1 MEQVP
6 THLQTVS
13 LPPAGSLSHGLRRA
27 RSLPEGAIGADLQ
40 IVRRLPPGI
49 VVLRKASEKY
59 LPPGGRWLGAQ
70 PQDGGSHRAHR
81 RFASRGWYL
90 PRTVQSHKPFFRKI
104 VLGYRQYG
112 ASTNPSANRQLTAR
126 RLPQSRL
133 TPCQLPPGGS
143 YKCRPSDCASI
154 IVYCSLTDFL
164 VDSLAD
170 GLKAAVNILVG
181 ETEYFQAIFL
191 KTSTSLFVILHFLG
205 HIMLRAIQFHYQL
218 CMMTVKIYNIA
229 FDGLLTLKP
238 GGIFT

>member
-1 MEQVP
+1 M
-6 THLQTVS
+6 
-13 LPPAGSLSHGLRRA
+13 G
-27 RSLPEGAIGADLQ
+27 RSPKTEGAIGRNAN
-40 IVRRLPPGI
+40 LPDRGGTSPGLSNPI
-49 VVLRKASEKY
+49 N
-59 LPPGGRWLGAQ
+59 
-70 PQDGGSHRAHR
+70 H
-81 RFASRGWYL
+81 
-90 PRTVQSHKPFFRKI
+90 FFRKI

-143 YKCRPSDCASI
+143 YRCRPSDCASI

-205 HIMLRAIQFHYQL
+205 HIMLRAIQFHHQL
-218 CMMTVKIYNIA
+218 RMMAVKIYYIA
-229 FDGLLTLKP
+229 ANGLLPLKP
-238 GGIFT
+238 WGILTQKLKPKSIFLGRGVFSQGFGPADLLLFIWQ